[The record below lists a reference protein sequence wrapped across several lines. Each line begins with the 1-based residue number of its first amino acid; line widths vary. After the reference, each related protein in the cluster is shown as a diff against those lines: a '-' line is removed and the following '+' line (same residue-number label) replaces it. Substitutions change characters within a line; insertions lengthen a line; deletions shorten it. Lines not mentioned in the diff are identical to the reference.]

1 MSGLEKHKQ
10 VYAKAVQAIT
20 DPARTRLVLVSRAQT
35 SSLSEIERTYFEL
48 NQIGIGGG
56 FVVVNGVLP
65 EAAGGEELAQAL
77 RAREAA
83 AIAAIPPAVAG
94 LPRDV
99 LDLKPGNM
107 VGIPALESLFAA
119 TPVPGSRR
127 MRRCPLRLRTLRW
140 LPWWTRWSLMVT
152 VW

>member
-1 MSGLEKHKQ
+1 M
-10 VYAKAVQAIT
+10 YAKAVQALT

-35 SSLSEIERTYFEL
+35 SSLSEIERTYLEL

-56 FVVVNGVLP
+56 YVVINGVLP
-65 EAAGGEELAQAL
+65 EAAGDEDLAQAL

-83 AIAAIPPAVAG
+83 AIAAIPEAVAA

-107 VGIPALESLFAA
+107 VGIPALESLF
-119 TPVPGSRR
+119 VRHFRR
-127 MRRCPLRLRTLRW
+127 RYH
-140 LPWWTRWSLMVT
+140 
-152 VW
+152 

>member
-1 MSGLEKHKQ
+1 MDRFPAAGKGDPSCLGPLSGLEKHKQ
-10 VYAKAVQAIT
+10 VYAKAVQALT

-77 RAREAA
+77 REGKRRLSQ
-83 AIAAIPPAVAG
+83 PF
-94 LPRDV
+94 PRRGWSS
-99 LDLKPGNM
+99 PGM
-107 VGIPALESLFAA
+107 SWI
-119 TPVPGSRR
+119 
-127 MRRCPLRLRTLRW
+127 
-140 LPWWTRWSLMVT
+140 
-152 VW
+152 

>member
-1 MSGLEKHKQ
+1 M
-10 VYAKAVQAIT
+10 YAKAVQALT

-35 SSLSEIERTYFEL
+35 SSLSEIERTYLEL

-65 EAAGGEELAQAL
+65 EAAGDEDAGAAL
-77 RAREAA
+77 RGREAA
-83 AIAAIPPAVAG
+83 AIAAIPDGGRRSSRATC
-94 LPRDV
+94 

-119 TPVPGSRR
+119 TSDADIAAGRR
-127 MRRCPLRLRTLRW
+127 AGRRDRGRFRW
-140 LPWWTRWSLMVT
+140 LPW
-152 VW
+152 